1 MMRANS
7 ASFERSSPVQHQQ
20 QTEKQSAESKARDR
34 TGARKALLQWAQTA
48 TKQTTGVDVSDF
60 GTSWRDGTA
69 FIAIVNYIKPGT
81 IDADAYRNAPNQVRL
96 EAAFQAADT
105 FLGVA
110 PLLDAEDVDVSKP
123 DDKSIMTYVAQFLHR
138 KPDSASGPSS
148 DQQQREGVG
157 GEMQQYRDFIVWLNS
172 KNSLLE
178 QLQGG
183 KGRNNMDYSDYLR
196 FKEDF
201 ITRQRSLEH
210 FRSIMTSPGS
220 GAAQRLPGV
229 TSDAWQQVELSW
241 QKLETQLRHWQW
253 TLDTSLPGQL
263 GQVGEWLNNAEHLL
277 SSDADLPTTFDDE
290 AANALK
296 TKLDEHKHFFA
307 ETNAMQLAFER
318 ARNSPAAS
326 AVSAEQLRDI
336 GQRLATLPD
345 RASQRA
351 ARLRF
356 LEHKCCILATI
367 DLTESKLTAWSS
379 RYGTEE
385 TIVHMLDQYR
395 AFVSRNKLFH
405 EFDKAFGEMQLVA
418 EEFKRCHQRQQSSET
433 SLSLREVNEIDQF
446 IYSSGERWRAL
457 STGLRCTQGILEEVL
472 AYWRRW
478 NEQCPAMEQ
487 WLDSAEPQLLVQDEE
502 ERMEF
507 FQHIGTW
514 KEKYDQLNE
523 VAAFLATTCEP
534 NAAKTVR
541 NRFENVVRRWEQ
553 LFDRVKH
560 YMHAGE
566 ILRHRR
572 AYRQG
577 CETLEK
583 WIIRAN
589 QVLASVPVGSLEAMK
604 EYGDELHQLYAAVDE
619 NEQLLKQMSRHFQSL
634 VPELNAEEIQAINS
648 SIKRQKETLV
658 RIRSLIASRF
668 QQFHQLQTQRESLE
682 LGINEVAQWL
692 AEARRFI
699 TEVLEALD
707 ADLEGTQ
714 SGLER
719 HQAFFSRLVSYKL
732 LLDDKWKVFESIVRA
747 SPVMTGAENGA
758 AAAAEQEAIRS
769 HLQQL
774 STDFDQISQ
783 ESQQWENRLMDGVH
797 RWRNYQEALRLAT
810 QWLQRAEALMA
821 AEKNV
826 NGQQALENHATF
838 FDTSDERIMHQLET
852 AAGQLQ
858 DWLPDEVGRSATITD
873 VVEMTLENWRRL
885 SGQAPLQRL
894 KLEFRLDEEAFG
906 RASRDVERQLAL
918 EQQALSHPNANTD
931 QLLKQHLSW
940 FGVPAGPAVSQ
951 AQALIERLEQTAV
964 CIPNVQ
970 EVQQAYE
977 RARMHWNTLMQR
989 SESLLDQLQAIPQK
1003 WAEYVERFD
1012 EMTQWMDS
1020 VDQSLEGVLDDAGS
1034 LDQFECVRDQF
1045 QLVCSHVD
1053 TRRENMKW
1061 LVQRLDSMLAYKT
1074 EEEGNIAQHQLEE
1087 LIARY
1092 KNLVTLI
1099 ESTAGKTDLLTKC
1112 YSCREEIVRVCSTLD
1127 NFQHQQQQQKHD
1139 GMGYGEET
1147 DLSALEAETA
1157 KQEALVSQLDA
1168 QRSTVVSLLQRGR
1181 DLQHHPNAPGFLPS
1195 QVQRL
1200 EITWNK
1206 TNEFATDKLKKMKGN
1221 IIFHIISYF
1230 QILIYLF

>member
-1 MMRANS
+1 MGMLRANS
-7 ASFERSSPVQHQQ
+7 ASFERSSPVQHQLQ
-20 QTEKQSAESKARDR
+20 QAEKQSTASAAPAESKASARDR

-48 TKQTTGVDVSDF
+48 TKQTTGVDVTDF

-69 FIAIVNYIKPGT
+69 FIAIVNYIQPGT

-96 EAAFQAADT
+96 EAAFQAAER

-110 PLLDAEDVDVSKP
+110 PLLDAEDVDVTKP

-138 KPDSASGPSS
+138 KPGSSSGSS
-148 DQQQREGVG
+148 PGQQQREGVG
-157 GEMQQYRDFIVWLNS
+157 SEMQQYRDFIVWLNS

-183 KGRNNMDYSDYLR
+183 KGRNMDYSDYLR
-196 FKEDF
+196 LKEDF
-201 ITRQRSLEH
+201 TTRQRALEH

-220 GAAQRLPGV
+220 GAAERLPGV
-229 TSDAWQQVELSW
+229 TADAWQQVELSW

-277 SSDADLPTTFDDE
+277 SSDADLPTAFDDE

-296 TKLDEHKHFFA
+296 IKLDEHKHFFA
-307 ETNAMQLAFER
+307 ETASMQAAFER
-318 ARNSPAAS
+318 ARTSPAAGS
-326 AVSAEQLRDI
+326 VSAEQLRDI
-336 GQRLATLPD
+336 GERLATLPD

-351 ARLRF
+351 SRLRF

-367 DLTESKLTAWSS
+367 DLTESKLTTWSS

-385 TIVHMLDQYR
+385 TIVHILEQYR

-418 EEFKRCHQRQQSSET
+418 DEFKRCHQRQET

-457 STGLRCTQGILEEVL
+457 STGLRCAQGILEEVL

-478 NEQCPAMEQ
+478 NTQCPAMEQ
-487 WLDSAEPQLLVQDEE
+487 WLDTAEPQLLVEDEE

-541 NRFENVVRRWEQ
+541 MRFDGVVRRWEQ

-577 CETLEK
+577 NETMEK

-589 QVLASVPVGSLEAMK
+589 ELLASVPVGSLDAMK
-604 EYGDELHQLYAAVDE
+604 QYGDELQHLYSAVDE
-619 NEQLLKQMSRHFQSL
+619 NEQLLKQMSRHFQLL
-634 VPELNAEEIQAINS
+634 VPELNSEEIQAMNS

-658 RIRSLIASRF
+658 RIRALIASRF

-682 LGINEVAQWL
+682 LGVGEVSQWL
-692 AEARRFI
+692 AEADRFI
-699 TEVLEALD
+699 REVLEPLD

-719 HQAFFSRLVSYKL
+719 HQAFFSRLVSYRL
-732 LLDDKWKVFESIVRA
+732 LLEDKWKVFESIVRA
-747 SPVMTGAENGA
+747 SPVMTGVESGA
-758 AAAAEQEAIRS
+758 AAAAEQEAMRGQ
-769 HLQQL
+769 LQQL
-774 STDFDQISQ
+774 MSDFDRISQ
-783 ESQQWENRLMDGVH
+783 ESQLWENRLMDGVH

-826 NGQQALENHATF
+826 NGQQALENHAAF
-838 FDTSDERIMHQLET
+838 FDSSDERLMSQFET

-858 DWLPDEVGRSATITD
+858 DWLPEEGGRTATITD

-885 SGQAPLQRL
+885 SGQAPHQRL

-906 RASRDVERQLAL
+906 RAARDVERQLAL

-940 FGVPAGPAVSQ
+940 FGTPPGPAVSQ
-951 AQALIERLEQTAV
+951 AQALVERLEQTAA
-964 CIPNVQ
+964 CIPTVQ
-970 EVQQAYE
+970 EVQQAYQ
-977 RARMHWNTLMQR
+977 RARLHWNTLTQR

-1003 WAEYVERFD
+1003 WAEYVDRFD
-1012 EMTQWMDS
+1012 EMTRWMDS
-1020 VDQSLEGVLDDAGS
+1020 VDHSLEAVLLDAGS
-1034 LDQFECVRDQF
+1034 LEKFERVRDHF

-1053 TRRENMKW
+1053 ARRENMKW

-1074 EEEGNIAQHQLEE
+1074 EEEGNVAQHQLEE

-1099 ESTAGKTDLLTKC
+1099 ESTATKTDLLTKC
-1112 YSCREEIVRVCSTLD
+1112 YSCREEIVKACSTLD
-1127 NFQHQQQQQKHD
+1127 AFQQQHQKQHET
-1139 GMGYGEET
+1139 GHGEET
-1147 DLSALEAETA
+1147 DLAALENETF
-1157 KQEALVSQLDA
+1157 KQEAIVSQLDA
-1168 QRSTVVSLLQRGR
+1168 QRTAVVSLLQRGR

-1200 EITWNK
+1200 ESTWNK
-1206 TNEFATDKLKKMKGN
+1206 TNEVANDKLKKMKGK
-1221 IIFHIISYF
+1221 ITVF
-1230 QILIYLF
+1230 LC